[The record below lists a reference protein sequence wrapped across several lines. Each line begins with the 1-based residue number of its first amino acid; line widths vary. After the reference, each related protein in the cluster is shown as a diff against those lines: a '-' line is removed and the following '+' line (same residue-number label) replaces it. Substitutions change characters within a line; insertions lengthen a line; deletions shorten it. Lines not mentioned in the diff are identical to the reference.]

1 MIIFLFLS
9 LEYSITH
16 GNDDGYF
23 QIETNVPTIST
34 TKALD
39 REAVG
44 EYNLVVVAQDKDN
57 QCHKSRTQVVIKV
70 GDAND
75 NSPKFTENP
84 YQADIKENAQPGAVV
99 ETVQAT
105 DEDYGANAQITY
117 SIISGNPGNLF
128 SIDSDG
134 RVTLKG
140 ALDYED
146 TKSYSLGIR
155 AEDGGSPGRSADT
168 VLDVSVIDVNE
179 GPSISCQGGCS
190 LKVSEDVGSGADV
203 GRVIGTDPEA
213 SPSCG
218 IRFDIPSDDKDTFQV
233 GSDGKITTSKGLDR
247 ELTAQYVFVVRVE
260 DCGLSPLSA
269 SVIVTVT
276 VEDVNDNDPKFNGPY
291 SVDILENE
299 AVGSNVVQVKADGKF
314 ILGCLHVTG
323 HVEAIS

>member
-168 VLDVSVIDVNE
+168 VLDVSVIDV
-179 GPSISCQGGCS
+179 
-190 LKVSEDVGSGADV
+190 K
-203 GRVIGTDPEA
+203 
-213 SPSCG
+213 
-218 IRFDIPSDDKDTFQV
+218 
-233 GSDGKITTSKGLDR
+233 
-247 ELTAQYVFVVRVE
+247 
-260 DCGLSPLSA
+260 
-269 SVIVTVT
+269 
-276 VEDVNDNDPKFNGPY
+276 
-291 SVDILENE
+291 
-299 AVGSNVVQVKADGKF
+299 VQV
-314 ILGCLHVTG
+314 
-323 HVEAIS
+323 